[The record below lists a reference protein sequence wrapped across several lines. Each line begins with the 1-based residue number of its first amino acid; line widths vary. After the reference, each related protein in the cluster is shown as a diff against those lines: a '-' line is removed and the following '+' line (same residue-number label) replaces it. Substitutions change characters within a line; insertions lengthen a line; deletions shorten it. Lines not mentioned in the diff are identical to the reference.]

1 MAQTRKTLPKTQY
14 EISKETTTTTYNR
27 ANEVSEAGDTFK
39 ELSIGLS
46 DLDYSI
52 QYYFQNIIKP
62 KVDDVGTMRDVP
74 VLYGAPEKW
83 KNIQADGYLRD
94 KQGKILTPLIAF
106 RRTGI
111 AKNKTLGSKVDANNP
126 AIYYTQQRKYTPQNR
141 YDQFSVLSNSKPI
154 QTFVNTVMPDY
165 VDLTYEVIVWTD
177 YVEQMN
183 KIVESILYTEGSY
196 WGERERFKFRTKVD
210 SFTNTTDLLQ
220 DAERVVR
227 TSFTLNLYGQIVPDA
242 LVKQLSNKLSNKT
255 FSTRQLVIETD
266 VEDTPITVSGV
277 AKAPVYTPSATT
289 TRGSQGSSISAL
301 TVTYL
306 NTNKSVER
314 TSILVP
320 DTATFTANF
329 LAAPTELPTT
339 GVNNF
344 TFFVNGLYIEPS
356 AIVSFTNTSSNVCT
370 LVVDTTE
377 LGFTLR
383 ADDELVAIGKFA

>member
-39 ELSIGLS
+39 ELSIGLG

-165 VDLTYEVIVWTD
+165 VDLTYEVIIWTD

-183 KIVESILYTEGSY
+183 KIVESVLYTEGSY

-220 DAERVVR
+220 DTERVVR

-255 FSTRQLVIETD
+255 FSPRQLVIETD

-277 AKAPVYTPSATT
+277 SKAGVYMPSTT
-289 TRGSQGSSISAL
+289 GTSGGQSTSISAL
-301 TVTYL
+301 TVSYL

-314 TSILVP
+314 TSISVP
-320 DTATFTANF
+320 DTAIFTANF
-329 LAAPTELPTT
+329 LPAPLGLPAT
-339 GVNNF
+339 GVSNF

-370 LVVDTTE
+370 LVVNTAE
-377 LGFTLR
+377 LGFTLQ
-383 ADDELVAIGKFA
+383 ADDELVAIGKFS

>member
-126 AIYYTQQRKYTPQNR
+126 AIYYTQQRKYTPENR

-220 DAERVVR
+220 DTERVVR

-255 FSTRQLVIETD
+255 FSPRQLVIETD

-277 AKAPVYTPSATT
+277 SKAGVYMPSATT
-289 TRGSQGSSISAL
+289 TRGSQGSSISTL
-301 TVTYL
+301 TVAYL

-314 TSILVP
+314 TSISVP
-320 DTATFTANF
+320 DTAIFTANF

-339 GVNNF
+339 GVGNF

>member
-39 ELSIGLS
+39 ELSIGLG

-111 AKNKTLGSKVDANNP
+111 TKNKTLGSKVDANNP

-165 VDLTYEVIVWTD
+165 VDLTYEVIIWTD

-183 KIVESILYTEGSY
+183 KIVESVLYTEGSY

-220 DAERVVR
+220 DTERVVR

-255 FSTRQLVIETD
+255 FSPRQLVIETD

-277 AKAPVYTPSATT
+277 SKAGVYMPSTT
-289 TRGSQGSSISAL
+289 GTGGGQSTSISAL
-301 TVTYL
+301 TVSYL

-314 TSILVP
+314 TSISVP
-320 DTATFTANF
+320 DTAIFTANF
-329 LAAPTELPTT
+329 LSAPLGLPAT
-339 GVNNF
+339 GVSNF

-370 LVVDTTE
+370 LVVNTAE
-377 LGFTLR
+377 LGFTLQ
-383 ADDELVAIGKFA
+383 ADDELVAIGKFS